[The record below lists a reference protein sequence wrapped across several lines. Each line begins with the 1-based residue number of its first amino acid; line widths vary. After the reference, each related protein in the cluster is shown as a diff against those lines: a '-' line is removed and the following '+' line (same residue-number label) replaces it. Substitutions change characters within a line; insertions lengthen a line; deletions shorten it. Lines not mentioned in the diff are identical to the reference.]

1 MQKPS
6 HRIGIMGGTFDPI
19 HLGHLRAA
27 EQSRLCFGL
36 DRVVFVTSARPPH
49 KAAAFPGR
57 AGTSQRLARATEPSA
72 LRSPMAI
79 AATDQAGRPGG
90 PIADAEAR
98 HAMVVLAIASNPC
111 FEASRIELD
120 RPGPSYAVDTVSA
133 LREHL
138 SADTQLFFITGA
150 DAVLEI
156 LTWKEPHRLVEQC
169 ELIAVA
175 RPGYD
180 LSKLRSSLDAAL
192 LKHVHTLEVEGVDIS
207 STEVRRRI
215 QQGLPIDHLTPPEV
229 ADYILRRGL
238 YRPDSRT

>member
-1 MQKPS
+1 MQKPAR
-6 HRIGIMGGTFDPI
+6 RIGIMGGTFDPI
-19 HLGHLRAA
+19 HWGHLRAA
-27 EQSRLCFGL
+27 EQSRLCFDLGK
-36 DRVVFVTSARPPH
+36 VVFVTSARPPH
-49 KAAAFPGR
+49 KAAGF
-57 AGTSQRLARATEPSA
+57 TSQRLAQ
-72 LRSPMAI
+72 
-79 AATDQAGRPGG
+79 AAGPAARQAGKPGG

-98 HAMVVLAIASNPC
+98 HEMVLLAIASNPH

-120 RPGPSYAVDTVSA
+120 RPGPSYAVNTVSA

-138 SADTQLFFITGA
+138 PADTQLFFITGA
-150 DAVLEI
+150 DAILEI
-156 LTWKEPHRLVEQC
+156 LTWKEPHRLVDQC

-192 LKHVHTLEVEGVDIS
+192 LKHVHTLEVEGVDVS

-215 QQGLPIDHLTPPEV
+215 RQGLPIDHLTPPEV

-238 YRPDSRT
+238 YRADFYR